1 MVGGTIRKMPR
12 AQRLEAFMALI
23 WFHFVKLS
31 TLFTN
36 LNKFLIRSGA
46 EFSIL
51 RYSSSLNGSGIS

>member
-1 MVGGTIRKMPR
+1 MEGETTRKRPR
-12 AQRLEAFMALI
+12 AQRPEAFMALI
-23 WFHFVKLS
+23 WFHFEKLS

-51 RYSSSLNGSGIS
+51 R